1 MFGSNPAQCAQI
13 PKKFAAKAHKHP
25 AAAGHCIPSDST
37 WAKPPGLNDPFS
49 SRNEQL
55 LSQLTKSTLDLGHAS
70 GEHYAGR
77 LGSRKPSTDQAS
89 SSRLPQII
97 YPTKAGSKTSQV
109 ELGYCSWRIVD
120 AMGTEAIQL
129 GRREEDVFS
138 CQTTDKCPKPR
149 DPKPQSG

>member
-1 MFGSNPAQCAQI
+1 M
-13 PKKFAAKAHKHP
+13 AATQHSVHRFPRNLQLKLINTQLLQGTAYQ
-25 AAAGHCIPSDST
+25 AT
-37 WAKPPGLNDPFS
+37 PPGRSLLASMMPFS

-70 GEHYAGR
+70 GEHCAGR

-120 AMGTEAIQL
+120 AMGTEAILL